1 MVATFFFDVV
11 GLPGIATNMM
21 TWHGVIMLFTVRPS
35 RQESA
40 LSKGL
45 CCFGTIG
52 EAITVRAVAHILR
65 LTSHGNSQRRRIPT
79 DRHPCKSSVKEKH
92 GCSGALGRA
101 RIFRMQNRSARIL
114 PLGGGSCLRRTRHPF
129 TVSGQRPSQK
139 IECVFS
145 ASPETVRREP
155 REFNLRC
162 SVGQWRDLAVCALC
176 DPGAFPFV
184 GLVFQAASR
193 LPSSA
198 GTKSRCARSTA
209 RRYATILR
217 ATASVA
223 RLAFPFCFS
232 LS

>member
-1 MVATFFFDVV
+1 M
-11 GLPGIATNMM
+11 
-21 TWHGVIMLFTVRPS
+21 
-35 RQESA
+35 E
-40 LSKGL
+40 
-45 CCFGTIG
+45 IG
-52 EAITVRAVAHILR
+52 A
-65 LTSHGNSQRRRIPT
+65 

-114 PLGGGSCLRRTRHPF
+114 PLGGVPAFAEPDIHLLSRA
-129 TVSGQRPSQK
+129 QRPSQK

-145 ASPETVRREP
+145 ASHETVRREP
-155 REFNLRC
+155 REFHLRC
-162 SVGQWRDLAVCALC
+162 SVGQRRDLAVCALC
-176 DPGAFPFV
+176 DPGVFSFRWP
-184 GLVFQAASR
+184 GFQAASH

-198 GTKSRCARSTA
+198 GTKSRCPRSTA